1 MSSKVMTDLRA
12 IPLLKDCNCT
22 AHEGIL
28 DLQVRLRTEILA
40 EGASLDWDYSRL
52 ASDP

>member
-1 MSSKVMTDLRA
+1 MSSKVTTDLRA
-12 IPLLKDCNCT
+12 IPLLRDCT

-40 EGASLDWDYSRL
+40 EGASLDWD
-52 ASDP
+52 